1 MTTGSIRSSLDQ
13 GAGLEGVKVIDM
25 NSRRLWSRFSADPR
39 AHGQVRASD
48 VDRAVVTDVLSEAYA
63 LGQIDAEEFDER
75 IESANRL
82 KTLGEIPELVQDLVI
97 IEVEDEDVEPRNLDE
112 AARAQALARL
122 EADRVPITPKQITA
136 AAQRY
141 YKHRVRRAVLGLVAG
156 PAGITLAIWA
166 ITSIASG
173 TFIFFWPLFVMIPML
188 LGLFTRIGHKDEII
202 RHRKR
207 ELTRRARATLG
218 DAEAQRQL
226 DAAHNEG
233 EESMDPY
240 ADDARPL
247 SSPGM
252 PPLPPQ
258 PFDHPFAAGRTPR
271 SRDEHRRRQRERR
284 SRHRDDEDFD
294 EQDF

>member
-1 MTTGSIRSSLDQ
+1 
-13 GAGLEGVKVIDM
+13 M

-39 AHGQVRASD
+39 THGQVRASD
-48 VDRAVVTDVLSEAYA
+48 ADRAVVTDVLSEAYA

-75 IESANRL
+75 TESANRL
-82 KTLGEIPELVQDLVI
+82 KTLGEVPELVQDLVI
-97 IEVEDEDVEPRNLDE
+97 TEVDDVEPGHLDD

-122 EADRVPITPKQITA
+122 EADRVPITPEQITA

-166 ITSIASG
+166 ITSIAWG
-173 TFIFFWPLFVMIPML
+173 TFIFFWPIFVMIPMI

-202 RHRKR
+202 RNRKR
-207 ELTRRARATLG
+207 ELTKRARAHLG
-218 DAEAQRQL
+218 DAEAQRQI

-233 EESMDPY
+233 EHAMDPY
-240 ADDARPL
+240 SDDARPL

-258 PFDHPFAAGRTPR
+258 PFDHPFTAGHTPH